1 MHILKESTQLVV
13 IFPNVPL
20 SYCSC
25 FFCTAFVPNYYLLRL
40 VVCPLLSG
48 MTHCTNVLWWYF
60 NLFMMTLFLPLP
72 MGKIKLS
79 HSSSGLLQLH
89 TLSVWCL
96 SQLAYWWSRWLWCIL
111 VCIPVLLAFVEFTSF
126 KRKPRRNFKHH
137 REILKDKTVP
147 NID

>member
-20 SYCSC
+20 SYCSH

-48 MTHCTNVLWWYF
+48 MTHCTNVLWWDF

-72 MGKIKLS
+72 MGNIKLS
-79 HSSSGLLQLH
+79 HSSSGLLQLPCQYDVYLNLPIDDH
-89 TLSVWCL
+89 IDCGVSQCASLSA
-96 SQLAYWWSRWLWCIL
+96 SGSF
-111 VCIPVLLAFVEFTSF
+111 LLQSSVPLKESLE
-126 KRKPRRNFKHH
+126 
-137 REILKDKTVP
+137 EIL
-147 NID
+147 NITERY